1 MAQQAG
7 EERTLGQL
15 VADASREMSE
25 LVRYEVALAKAELR
39 SEVKHVGLAGGLFAV
54 AGYLAFLAS
63 ILLVIAAGFGLV
75 AAGLSPWLAF
85 LVLAAALLLLTAI
98 LALVGKR
105 RISHLKPPERTN
117 RSLKALAE
125 LKPGTPNGVVP
136 GDVVPT
142 GRAID
147 DRVTGNGVAGHT
159 AQDGP
164 QEAGP
169 R

>member
-25 LVRYEVALAKAELR
+25 LVRYEMALAKAELR
-39 SEVKHVGLAGGLFAV
+39 SEVKTAGLAGGLFAV

-75 AAGLSPWLAF
+75 AAGLEPWLAF
-85 LVLAAALLLLTAI
+85 LILAGALLLITLL
-98 LALVGKR
+98 LALIGR
-105 RISHLKPPERTN
+105 GRIRGMKPPERTI
-117 RSLKALAE
+117 RSTKALAE
-125 LKPGTPNGVVP
+125 LKPGAHTVNGTSI
-136 GDVVPT
+136 PT
-142 GRAID
+142 RPALPEPD
-147 DRVTGNGVAGHT
+147 GHR
-159 AQDGP
+159 
-164 QEAGP
+164 ESES